1 MRKTR
6 VLFIRF
12 SSIGDILLTAP
23 AVAAMRAALHGPF
36 EIHFLTKSPNR
47 PLLTGFSE
55 LVDVIHTIDRSTA
68 EVLPALRTIGFDH
81 VIDLHNNLRS
91 RRVKRGLDGIA
102 FTVDKHNLAK
112 WLLVRGWRPKPVPHI
127 VERYVDTFRDAF
139 GATSPTVWPEVFPGA
154 ALPAGAPPTDRPWVA
169 LALGATHT
177 GKQIP
182 ADTFRAVIQA
192 LLPHGLQLVLI
203 GGPTESQLGED
214 LAAIA
219 PTRIANFAGQTDFAG
234 SAALLRASA
243 STITGDTGMMH
254 LSAAVGTPV
263 VAVWGCTR
271 PALGMSAWNAPKG
284 SVDVLPVGR
293 GGTLRPCSK
302 LGDSCRHGDDLCI
315 HHVDAEA
322 IFSAALNQT
331 TPAAPSPPRV

>member
-1 MRKTR
+1 
-6 VLFIRF
+6 
-12 SSIGDILLTAP
+12 
-23 AVAAMRAALHGPF
+23 MRAALHGPF

-68 EVLPALRTIGFDH
+68 EVLPALRAIGFDH

-102 FTVDKHNLAK
+102 FTVDKHNLSK
-112 WLLVRGWRPKPVPHI
+112 WLLVRGWRPTPVPHI
-127 VERYVDTFRDAF
+127 VERYIDTFRDAF
-139 GATSPTVWPEVFPGA
+139 GATTPAAWPELFPDA
-154 ALPAGAPPTDRPWVA
+154 PLPACSPPTDRPWVA

-192 LLPHGLQLVLI
+192 LLGAQLILI
-203 GGPTESQLGED
+203 GGPSEAQLGEE

-219 PTRIANFAGQTDFAG
+219 PNRIANFAGTTDFAG

-243 STITGDTGMMH
+243 VAIAGDTGMMH
-254 LSAAVGTPV
+254 LAAAVGTPV

-271 PALGMSAWNAPKG
+271 PALGMSAWRAARG
-284 SVDVLPVGR
+284 SVDLVPVDR
-293 GGTLRPCSK
+293 GGANRPCSK
-302 LGDSCRHGDDLCI
+302 LGDNCRYGDDLCI

-322 IFSAALNQT
+322 IISAALNQT
-331 TPAAPSPPRV
+331 TPATPSPPPA